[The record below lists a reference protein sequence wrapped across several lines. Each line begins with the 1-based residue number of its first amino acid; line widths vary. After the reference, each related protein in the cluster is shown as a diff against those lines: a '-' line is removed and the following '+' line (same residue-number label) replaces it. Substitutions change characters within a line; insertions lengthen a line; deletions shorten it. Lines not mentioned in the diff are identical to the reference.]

1 MSVVHGGLKAAE
13 VRSLGLLAE
22 QVLDFSASIN
32 PLGTSARVRNAIS
45 DVDVSAYPD
54 PDCLL
59 LRESLAARLDVEI
72 DRVMIGNGCTELI
85 HLLAQA
91 WLRPGDMCLIFSPT
105 FSEYEVA
112 AVRSGARVQVVRAA
126 GEDGFSWSVEAAGHL
141 LRRTRPK
148 VAFLCNPNNPTGS
161 YSSPDE
167 VGRLQSVLAGEGL
180 LVLDNS
186 YGALAD
192 TIWDFVPL
200 LRTGSIA
207 ILRSMTKDHALAG
220 LRLGYLLA
228 DPPVVRAT
236 RQLQPAWSVNALAQ
250 SAGLAALDDER
261 HIVAARKTISE
272 AKQYLYRE
280 LGRLGVPFI
289 SSAAN
294 FMLVRVGDA
303 CGVRSALMARGLA
316 VRDCTSFGMPEW
328 IRISVRRSEECR
340 RLVRALGEVLVG
352 E

>member
-1 MSVVHGGLKAAE
+1 MSVVHGGLKVAE
-13 VRSLGLLAE
+13 LRSLGLPAE
-22 QVLDFSASIN
+22 RVLDFSASIN
-32 PLGTSARVRNAIS
+32 PLGTSERVRNSIS

-59 LRESLAARLDVEI
+59 LRESLTARLDVEI

-85 HLLAQA
+85 HLQAQA
-91 WLRPGDMCLIFSPT
+91 WLRPGDRCLIFSPT
-105 FSEYEVA
+105 FAEYEVA
-112 AVRSGARVQVVRAA
+112 AVRAGARVQVVRAA
-126 GEDGFSWSVEAAGHL
+126 EKDSFSWSVGAAGHL

-148 VAFLCNPNNPTGS
+148 VAFLCNPDNPTGS
-161 YSSPDE
+161 YFSPDE
-167 VGRLQSVLAGEGL
+167 VSRLQLALAGEGL
-180 LVLDNS
+180 PILGNS

-192 TIWDFVPL
+192 TIWDFLPL
-200 LRTGSIA
+200 IRTGSIA

-236 RQLQPAWSVNALAQ
+236 RQLQPTWSVNALAQ

-272 AKQYLYRE
+272 AKQYLCRE

-303 CGVRSALMARGLA
+303 HGVRSALMTRGLA
-316 VRDCTSFGMPEW
+316 VRDCTSFGMPQW
-328 IRISVRRSEECR
+328 IRISVRRPEECR

-352 E
+352 G